1 MKLHETIL
9 ATIDKVI
16 DALQPRVAYATA
28 TEFAYASDCWGCSD
42 TCNGTCAVACGGGCY
57 GGCEG
62 GCYGGCYN
70 SCESDSYNSC
80 SGCSDSYNWFIPQIK
95 LY

>member
-28 TEFAYASDCWGCSD
+28 TEFAYTSDCWDCSGSCQGGCDNTCSD
-42 TCNGTCAVACGGGCY
+42 GCRCCDNNY
-57 GGCEG
+57 
-62 GCYGGCYN
+62 
-70 SCESDSYNSC
+70 S
-80 SGCSDSYNWFIPQIK
+80 
-95 LY
+95 